1 MRVVQTDEASET
13 LADVQA
19 LPDDRS
25 LVIDWVGV
33 KGLSYPITVLD
44 RDSGTQRTVGSVT
57 MLVRLPATQKGTHM
71 SRFVEILEKYHN
83 EITLRSVQAMLREM
97 QDRLDSE
104 RARVEVSFKYF
115 INKHAPVTGAR
126 GRVGYD
132 CTLMGRT
139 GVPDR
144 MHLEVR
150 VPVTTLCP
158 CSKEISQG
166 GAHNQR
172 GAVTVKVRLRGMLWL
187 EELVEMVERCASC
200 EVYSVLKR
208 PDEKFVTE
216 RAYEHPVFVEDL
228 LREIAAELMRR
239 EVVELFTVE
248 AETLES
254 IHDHNAYGTLS
265 RVRDPDAETGWR

>member
-1 MRVVQTDEASET
+1 MQRNETSEQ

-19 LPDDRS
+19 RSDDRS

-44 RDSGTQRTVGSVT
+44 RECGTQQTVGSVT
-57 MLVRLPATQKGTHM
+57 MLVRLPANQKGTHM

-83 EITLRSVQAMLREM
+83 EITVKSVQSMLRELM
-97 QDRLDSE
+97 ERLDSE
-104 RARVEVSFKYF
+104 RALMEVSFKYF

-144 MHLEVR
+144 LQLEVK

-158 CSKEISQG
+158 CSKEISRG

-216 RAYEHPVFVEDL
+216 RAYDRPVFVEDL
-228 LREIAAELMRR
+228 LREIASELMQRDA
-239 EVVELFTVE
+239 VELFTVD

-265 RVRDPDAETGWR
+265 RMRDPNSDTGWK